1 MHIGCAGMERS
12 MKNLIVA
19 QSGGPTSAINAT
31 LAGVIVEAQ
40 KSKEIDKIYG
50 ACYGIQG
57 VLEEKFIDLNRK
69 ADTQDKIEMLKRTPA
84 AALGSCRFKLEDP
97 EKDDTQFRQIVDI
110 FHKYNIGYFI
120 YIGGND
126 SMDTVYKLSAY
137 CEKNGIDDI
146 KVIGGPKTIDNDLCG
161 IDHCPGFGSAA
172 KYIATV
178 FAELEQEINVYETKS
193 VIIVEMMGRN
203 AGWLTAAAALAE
215 KKNGKTPYLIYLEER
230 TFSMEKFISDVK
242 EELDAHD
249 TVLVAVSEGVHDEE
263 GRYIC
268 DTLPGESDTD
278 VFGHSMLSGTG
289 RVLEEEVKNKIGCK
303 VRSIELNLLQRCAS
317 HIMSETDINESF
329 NLGQNAVRIAVSGES
344 GKMSSLKRIPSDK
357 YEVEYCAV
365 DIANVANLEK
375 KVPVSWI
382 NETGNGVTEEMID
395 YLLPL
400 IQGELSCFYDN
411 GVPDYLVLK

>member
-1 MHIGCAGMERS
+1 

-40 KSKEIDKIYG
+40 KSKEIDKVYG

-57 VLEEKFIDLNRK
+57 VLDENFIDLNQK
-69 ADTQDKIEMLKRTPA
+69 VDTQDKIDMLRRTPA
-84 AALGSCRFKLEDP
+84 AALGSCRFKLDDP
-97 EKDDTQFRQIVDI
+97 EKDDTQFRQIFDI

-126 SMDTVYKLSAY
+126 SMDTVHKLSVY

-242 EELDAHD
+242 EKLDEHD

-289 RVLEEEVKNKIGCK
+289 RVLEEEVKEKIGCK

-344 GKMSSLKRIPSDK
+344 GKMSSLKRVPSDK

-375 KVPVSWI
+375 KVPASWI
-382 NETGNGVTEEMID
+382 NETGNGVTEEMIN
-395 YLLPL
+395 YLSPL
-400 IQGELSCFYDN
+400 VQGELSCLYDN
-411 GVPDYLVLK
+411 GVPDYIVLK

>member
-1 MHIGCAGMERS
+1 

-126 SMDTVYKLSAY
+126 SMDTVYKLSVY

>member
-1 MHIGCAGMERS
+1 

-126 SMDTVYKLSAY
+126 SMDTVYKLSVY

-365 DIANVANLEK
+365 DIATVANLEK

>member
-1 MHIGCAGMERS
+1 
-12 MKNLIVA
+12 
-19 QSGGPTSAINAT
+19 
-31 LAGVIVEAQ
+31 
-40 KSKEIDKIYG
+40 
-50 ACYGIQG
+50 
-57 VLEEKFIDLNRK
+57 
-69 ADTQDKIEMLKRTPA
+69 
-84 AALGSCRFKLEDP
+84 
-97 EKDDTQFRQIVDI
+97 
-110 FHKYNIGYFI
+110 
-120 YIGGND
+120 
-126 SMDTVYKLSAY
+126 
-137 CEKNGIDDI
+137 
-146 KVIGGPKTIDNDLCG
+146 
-161 IDHCPGFGSAA
+161 
-172 KYIATV
+172 
-178 FAELEQEINVYETKS
+178 
-193 VIIVEMMGRN
+193 
-203 AGWLTAAAALAE
+203 
-215 KKNGKTPYLIYLEER
+215 
-230 TFSMEKFISDVK
+230 MEKFISDVK